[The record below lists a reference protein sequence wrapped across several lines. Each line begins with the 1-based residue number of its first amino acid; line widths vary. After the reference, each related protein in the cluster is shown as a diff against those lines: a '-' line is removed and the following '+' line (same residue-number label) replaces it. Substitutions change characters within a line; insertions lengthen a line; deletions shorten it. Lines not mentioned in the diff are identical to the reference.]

1 MKTRRILYADDDTT
15 SVRGLLRMR
24 MPSLV
29 IGLALG
35 IFLSFVT
42 SRFEEVLSKDIKIAF
57 FIPFIV
63 YMADAVGTQTQ
74 NVYVRDLRTGK
85 ASFRRYLLK
94 ETLVGIALGL
104 FSSAVVALLMM
115 MWFSSPA
122 LTRAVSLAMF
132 GSVAL
137 APLIAL
143 LVTEILQLEHMDP
156 AVGAGPIATV
166 IQDTLSVV
174 IYGLIASAVI
184 L

>member
-1 MKTRRILYADDDTT
+1 MNRRILYADDDTT
-15 SVRGLLRMR
+15 SVRGLLTMR
-24 MPSLV
+24 TPSLA

-35 IFLSFVT
+35 IFLSFAT
-42 SRFEEVLSKDIKIAF
+42 SQFEEVLTKDIKIAF
-57 FIPFIV
+57 FMPFVV
-63 YMADAVGTQTQ
+63 YMAAAVGTQTQ
-74 NVYVRDLRTGK
+74 AVYTRDLRTGK
-85 ASFRRYLLK
+85 ASFRKYLVK
-94 ETLVGIALGL
+94 ETLVGIILGL
-104 FSSAVVALLMM
+104 LSSVVVALLTMI
-115 MWFSSPA
+115 WFSSPE
-122 LTRAVSLAMF
+122 LTRAVSWAMF
-132 GSVAL
+132 GSVAF